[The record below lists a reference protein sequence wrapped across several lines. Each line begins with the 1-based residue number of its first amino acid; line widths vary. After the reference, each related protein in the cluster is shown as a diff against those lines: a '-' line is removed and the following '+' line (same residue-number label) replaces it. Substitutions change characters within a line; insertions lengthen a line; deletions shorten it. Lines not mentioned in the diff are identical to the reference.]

1 MNRANTTNAFM
12 PASLLLFCLALLSSN
27 VLAQQRLDPV
37 VVGGKPQRAD
47 ETVSPRTA
55 DLQELG
61 TAITTVTDS
70 NEITLRRPDRIEAL
84 SGYLVGVLPG
94 IESGGLGI
102 ALIIRGIELNNRTYL
117 NGQPDFRRLYVRDF
131 STIDS
136 VTILRGPAST
146 LFGYGSPAG
155 AVVFETKRP
164 LWKTHASL
172 EIAGGS
178 NGYFRSELDAGGLV
192 GDNATVRFV
201 GATQQGRTAT
211 NIVDIDRESAFATIQ
226 WRNGLGTNIRIE
238 AEEQT
243 NRRPFA
249 FGTVH
254 INGGVVF
261 DAQYVAPQSTA
272 LRKYDRLSAYVDH
285 EFNSDFSIHAAATG
299 WRAARNETLVG
310 FWTIESPTELSGYY
324 TKYADRATQQSLLA
338 EARAKLS
345 LLGTT
350 NRVALGFESNATSS
364 RFVGE
369 QSINSFSIDPYKPD
383 FSNATN
389 NLNAK
394 PRNRRDRTSD
404 SAIYLQDR
412 VDLSSATVL
421 ALGLRNT
428 SFEQASSRS
437 LTGDLATS
445 TRGNALGYQ
454 AGLVHRI
461 GTTELHA
468 NVARVVEPNSGV
480 ARDGSFLAPKVN
492 DQAEIGWRYV
502 GARSKLS
509 IAGFHIIRK
518 NDPVT
523 DPLDRNADIAAGK
536 REFSGVEIAGERTL
550 DSWRVEANGSWL
562 RPRNLVPTF
571 ESQGVSPPNV
581 PTFSG
586 ALTLHRKFSLG
597 AVAGSAWVGAIA
609 VGPRFGDEG
618 NTFKVPGYVRADAG
632 VKWKAR
638 EVEFSVHARNLT
650 NKAYVQAITAED
662 NVYQGERR
670 SWWMTARWSY

>member
-1 MNRANTTNAFM
+1 M
-12 PASLLLFCLALLSSN
+12 PAPLLLFCLALLSSN
-27 VLAQQRLDPV
+27 VLAQTRLDPV
-37 VVGGKPQRAD
+37 VVGGKPLRAD
-47 ETVSPRTA
+47 EAVSPRTA

-61 TAITTVTDS
+61 TATITVTDS
-70 NEITLRRPDRIEAL
+70 NEITLRRPDRVEEL

-94 IESGGLGI
+94 IESGGLGT
-102 ALIIRGIELNNRTYL
+102 ALTIRGIELNNRTYL
-117 NGQPDFRRLYVRDF
+117 NGQLDFRRLYVRDF
-131 STIDS
+131 STVDS

-164 LWKTHASL
+164 LWKTHAGL
-172 EIAGGS
+172 EVAGGS

-192 GDNATVRFV
+192 GDNAAFRFV
-201 GATQQGRTAT
+201 GATQQGRTMT
-211 NIVDIDRESAFATIQ
+211 NIVDIDRDNAFATIQ
-226 WRNGLGTNIRIE
+226 WRNALGTNIRVE

-249 FGTVH
+249 FGTVYL
-254 INGGVVF
+254 NGGVIF

-272 LRKYDRLSAYVDH
+272 LRKYDRVSAYVDH
-285 EFNSDFSIHAAATG
+285 EFNSDFSIHAATTG
-299 WRAARNETLVG
+299 WRAARDETLVG

-324 TKYADRATQQSLLA
+324 TKYADRATQQSFLA
-338 EARAKLS
+338 EARAKLR

-350 NRVALGFESNATSS
+350 NRVALGVEGNATSS
-364 RFVGE
+364 RFAGE
-369 QSINSFSIDPYKPD
+369 QSINSFSIDPYRPD

-394 PRNRRDRTSD
+394 PRNRRDRSSD

-412 VDLSSATVL
+412 VDLSAATTL
-421 ALGLRNT
+421 ALGMRHT

-445 TRGNALGYQ
+445 TRGNAVGYQ
-454 AGLVHRI
+454 AGLIHRI
-461 GTTELHA
+461 GAAELHA
-468 NVARVVEPNSGV
+468 NFARVVEPNSGV

-492 DQAEIGWRYV
+492 DQAELGWCY
-502 GARSKLS
+502 ASANSKL
-509 IAGFHIIRK
+509 ALVGFHIVRK

-536 REFSGVEIAGERTL
+536 REFSGVEIAGERTF
-550 DSWRVEANGSWL
+550 DDWRVEANASWL
-562 RPRNLVPTF
+562 RPHNLVATF
-571 ESQGVSPPNV
+571 ESQGASPPNV
-581 PTFSG
+581 PKFSG
-586 ALTLHRKFSLG
+586 ALTFHRKFSLG
-597 AVAGSAWVGAIA
+597 GFGGSAWLGAIA
-609 VGPRFGDEG
+609 VGTRFGDEG
-618 NTFKVPGYVRADAG
+618 NTFKVPGYIRADAG

-638 EVEFSVHARNLT
+638 EVEFSAHARNLT

-670 SWWMTARWSY
+670 SWWVTARWSY

>member
-1 MNRANTTNAFM
+1 MH
-12 PASLLLFCLALLSSN
+12 ASLLLFCLALLSSN
-27 VLAQQRLDPV
+27 VLAQQRLEPV
-37 VVGGKPQRAD
+37 VVGGKPQRTD
-47 ETVSPRTA
+47 EPVSPRTA
-55 DLQELG
+55 DLQELR
-61 TAITTVTDS
+61 TATVTVIDS
-70 NEITLRRPDRIEAL
+70 NEITLRRPDRIEEL
-84 SGYLVGVLPG
+84 SGHVVGVLPG
-94 IESGGLGI
+94 VESGGLGT
-102 ALIIRGIELNNRTYL
+102 ALIIRGIELNNRAYL
-117 NGQPDFRRLYVRDF
+117 NGQLDFRRLYVRDF
-131 STIDS
+131 STVDS

-172 EIAGGS
+172 EVAGGS

-192 GDNATVRFV
+192 GDNATFRFV
-201 GATQQGRTAT
+201 GATQQGRTMT
-211 NIVDIDRESAFATIQ
+211 KIVDIDRDNAFATIQ
-226 WRNGLGTNIRIE
+226 WRSASGTNIRVE

-249 FGTVH
+249 FGTVYL
-254 INGGVVF
+254 NGGVIF

-272 LRKYDRLSAYVDH
+272 LRKYDRVSAYVDH
-285 EFNSDFSIHAAATG
+285 EFNSDLSIHAAATG
-299 WRAARNETLVG
+299 WRAARDETLVG
-310 FWTIESPTELSGYY
+310 FWTIESPTELSGYD
-324 TKYADRATQQSLLA
+324 TKYADRSTQQSFLA

-350 NRVALGFESNATSS
+350 NRVALGFERNATGS

-369 QSINSFSIDPYKPD
+369 QSINSFSIDPYRPD
-383 FSNATN
+383 FDNATN

-412 VDLSSATVL
+412 VDLSAATTL
-421 ALGLRNT
+421 ALGLRHT

-437 LTGDLATS
+437 LAGELAIG

-461 GTTELHA
+461 GATELHA
-468 NVARVVEPNSGV
+468 NFARVVEPNSGV

-492 DQAEIGWRYV
+492 DQAEIGWRY
-502 GARSKLS
+502 ASANSKLA
-509 IAGFHIIRK
+509 IAGFHIVRK

-536 REFSGVEIAGERTL
+536 REFSGVEIAGERTI
-550 DSWRVEANGSWL
+550 DSWRVEANATWL

-571 ESQGVSPPNV
+571 ESQGASPPNV
-581 PTFSG
+581 PKFSG
-586 ALTLHRKFSLG
+586 ALTLHRNFSVG
-597 AVAGSAWVGAIA
+597 GFDGSAWVGAIA
-609 VGPRFGDEG
+609 VGSRFGDEG

-638 EVEFSVHARNLT
+638 EVEFSVHARNVS

-670 SWWMTARWSY
+670 SWWVTARWSY

>member
-1 MNRANTTNAFM
+1 MLSCGAALATLPKIPLPGKNAPKDAALTTVGDVGCVPTGFNAVV
-12 PASLLLFCLALLSSN
+12 ASVGLLCSVAAM
-27 VLAQQRLDPV
+27 AQHRLEPV
-37 VVGGKPQRAD
+37 TIDGKAPTASAD
-47 ETVSPRTA
+47 VSKRTS
-55 DLQELG
+55 DLQSANE
-61 TAITTVTDS
+61 ASSTTTDAAD
-70 NEITLRRPDRIEAL
+70 IAARRPDRIEDL

-94 IESGGLGI
+94 VESGGLGT
-102 ALIIRGIELNNRTYL
+102 ALIIRGIELNNRAYL
-117 NGQPDFRRLYVRDF
+117 NGQLDFRRLYVRDF
-131 STIDS
+131 STVDS

-172 EIAGGS
+172 EAAGGS

-192 GDNATVRFV
+192 GENASVRFV

-211 NIVDIDRESAFATIQ
+211 NIVDIDRDNAFATIQ
-226 WRNGLGTNIRIE
+226 SRNGLGTNIRVE

-249 FGTVH
+249 FGTVYL
-254 INGGVVF
+254 NGGVIF

-272 LRKYDRLSAYVDH
+272 LRKYDRVSAYVDH

-299 WRAARNETLVG
+299 WRAARDETLVG

-324 TKYADRATQQSLLA
+324 TKYADRATQQSFLA
-338 EARAKLS
+338 EARAKLR
-345 LLGTT
+345 LLGST

-369 QSINSFSIDPYKPD
+369 QSINSFSIDPYRPD
-383 FSNATN
+383 FSNANN

-412 VDLSSATVL
+412 VDLSSATAL

-445 TRGNALGYQ
+445 TRGSAFGYQ

-461 GTTELHA
+461 GVAELHA
-468 NVARVVEPNSGV
+468 NFARVVEPNNGV

-492 DQAEIGWRYV
+492 DQAELGWRYV
-502 GARSKLS
+502 SATSKL
-509 IAGFHIIRK
+509 ALVGFHIVRK

-536 REFSGVEIAGERTL
+536 REFGGVEISGERTF
-550 DSWRVEANGSWL
+550 DDWRVEANASWL

-571 ESQGVSPPNV
+571 ESQGASPPNV
-581 PTFSG
+581 PKFSG

-597 AVAGSAWVGAIA
+597 EFVGSA
-609 VGPRFGDEG
+609 
-618 NTFKVPGYVRADAG
+618 
-632 VKWKAR
+632 
-638 EVEFSVHARNLT
+638 
-650 NKAYVQAITAED
+650 
-662 NVYQGERR
+662 
-670 SWWMTARWSY
+670 